1 MMIPLRHNII
11 TAAAVLLFVS
21 YFITAAQE
29 AEKPPVVL
37 EHAKILK
44 NKVIRGESVKEL
56 VDSVRISRGDMVI
69 DCNYAVQFEQM
80 GRILFEQ
87 DVHYSDSLRDLWAD
101 RVTYFIDDDSLLAEG
116 SVKTVQELY
125 EGYCN
130 VANYSN
136 DRENIYM
143 FQKVRLVK
151 SDDGVVLTGRRGF
164 GDKTMEYAWV
174 AGDAHM
180 VKTDTLGG
188 TEITIDAEKI
198 EFFNKESM
206 ALATDSVEVLKDD
219 VKANSDTLE
228 YYSAEKYALLYSDP
242 VVFRGLDEMR
252 GDSIYLYSVE
262 ESIDRIEIYG
272 HASALSAP
280 EFGAGGDFNRMY
292 GRSIVIRMREG
303 KIDHIVVTGN
313 ASSLYYLFEDEEPK
327 GVNKATG
334 DRIDLSFL
342 EGKLETI
349 RVIGGSEG
357 TYYPADYPGI
367 IE

>member
-1 MMIPLRHNII
+1 MIPLKHNII
-11 TAAAVLLFVS
+11 AAAAVLFFLS
-21 YFITAAQE
+21 YFITTAQE
-29 AEKPPVVL
+29 AKKPPVVL
-37 EHAKILK
+37 EHAKILR

-56 VDSVRISRGDMVI
+56 VDSVRISRGGMVI
-69 DCNYAVQFEQM
+69 DCNYAVQFERL

-87 DVHYSDSLRDLWAD
+87 EVHYSDSARDLWAD
-101 RVTYFIDDDSLLAEG
+101 RVTYFIDEDSLLAEG

-130 VANYSN
+130 IANYSN

-143 FQKVRLVK
+143 FQNVKLIK
-151 SDDGVVLTGRRGF
+151 SDEGVVLTGRRGF
-164 GDKTMEYAWV
+164 GDKTMEYARV
-174 AGDAHM
+174 AGAAHM
-180 VKTDTLGG
+180 VKTDTLGE
-188 TEITIDAEKI
+188 TEITVDAETI
-198 EFFNKESM
+198 EFFNDKSM

-242 VVFRGLDEMR
+242 VVLRELDEMR
-252 GDSIYLYSVE
+252 GDSIYMYMAG
-262 ESIDRIEIYG
+262 ESIDRIELYG

-292 GRSIVIRMREG
+292 GRTIVIRLREG
-303 KIDHIVVTGN
+303 KIDNIVVTGN
-313 ASSLYYLFEDEEPK
+313 ASSLYYLFEDMQPK

-342 EGKLETI
+342 QGKLETI
-349 RVIGGSEG
+349 KVIGGAEG
-357 TYYPADYPGI
+357 TYYPADYKGV